1 MDMMIHIYSFFLSI
15 TLLVTLFYLGCTSI
29 FDVQINTNIRLLS
42 AHDGSHNPNAVEQV
56 NDENKEFMMH
66 HVLS

>member
-15 TLLVTLFYLGCTSI
+15 TLLVTLFYLGCASI
-29 FDVQINTNIRLLS
+29 FDVQVNTNIRLLS
-42 AHDGSHNPNAVEQV
+42 PRDGSHNPNAVEQV
-56 NDENKEFMMH
+56 NDENKELMH